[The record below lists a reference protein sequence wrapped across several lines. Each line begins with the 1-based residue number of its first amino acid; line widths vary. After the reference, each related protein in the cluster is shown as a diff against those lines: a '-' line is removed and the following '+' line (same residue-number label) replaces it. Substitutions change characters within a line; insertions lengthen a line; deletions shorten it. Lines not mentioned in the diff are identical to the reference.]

1 MLWREA
7 NEEEP
12 MYAIIKTGGKQVKV
26 NAGDIIKIEKL
37 EAEAGSA
44 VKFDQ
49 VLLVS
54 DGSNVQVGTPLVA
67 GATVTGTVLEQK
79 RDEKVII
86 FKKRRRQGYR
96 RTKGHRQYLT
106 VVHIGEIAA
115 GGKSAKAEKPA
126 KVAAPKAE
134 AKAEAPKAAAKK
146 PAAKK
151 AAK

>member
-1 MLWREA
+1 
-7 NEEEP
+7 

-26 NAGDIIKIEKL
+26 SAGDIIHIEKL
-37 EAEAGSA
+37 EAKAGEA

-49 VLLVS
+49 VLLAS
-54 DGSNVQVGTPLVA
+54 DGTNVQVGTPVLA

-79 RDEKVII
+79 RDDKVII

-106 VVHIGEIAA
+106 VVQVTEITA
-115 GGKSAKAEKPA
+115 GGKTVKADKL
-126 KVAAPKAE
+126 AAPKAA
-134 AKAEAPKAAAKK
+134 AKTEVAEAAAPKKAAAKK

-151 AAK
+151 AAE

>member
-1 MLWREA
+1 
-7 NEEEP
+7 

-26 NAGDIIKIEKL
+26 NAGDIVKIEKL
-37 EAEAGSA
+37 AANAGDA

-54 DGSNVQVGTPLVA
+54 DGTNVQVGAPLVA

-106 VVHIGEIAA
+106 VVQISEIAA
-115 GGKSAKAEKPA
+115 GGKSVKADKLA
-126 KVAAPKAE
+126 QPKAA
-134 AKAEAPKAAAKK
+134 AKAEATKEAAPKKAAAKK

-151 AAK
+151 AAE

>member
-1 MLWREA
+1 
-7 NEEEP
+7 

-26 NAGDIIKIEKL
+26 NAGDIVKIEKL
-37 EAEAGSA
+37 EAQAGEA

-54 DGSNVQVGTPLVA
+54 DGTNVQVGTPLLA

-79 RDEKVII
+79 RDDKVII

-106 VVHIGEIAA
+106 VVHISEIAA
-115 GGKSAKAEKPA
+115 GGKSVKADKPA
-126 KVAAPKAE
+126 KVAAPAKTE
-134 AKAEAPKAAAKK
+134 ASEAAAPKKAAAKK
-146 PAAKK
+146 PAAAKK
-151 AAK
+151 AAE